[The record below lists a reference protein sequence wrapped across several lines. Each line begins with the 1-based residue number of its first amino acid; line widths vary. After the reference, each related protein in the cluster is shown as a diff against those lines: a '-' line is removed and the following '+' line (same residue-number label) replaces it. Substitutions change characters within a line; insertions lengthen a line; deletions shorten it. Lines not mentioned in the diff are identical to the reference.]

1 MTPQIKRSGISGE
14 TILKYFFAVS
24 AVALSTLIVYALCIP
39 ISIQQKVNHFIVRHP
54 LKDSFE
60 IILFLGLGCGTLVLF
75 IVSVMENLYV
85 YEKIT
90 FLTLRTSL
98 LICKALGKV
107 LALTCITSGAFAL
120 LGKYLGAVF
129 IFE

>member
-14 TILKYFFAVS
+14 TILKYFFVVS
-24 AVALSTLIVYALCIP
+24 AVALPTLIVYALCIP
-39 ISIQQKVNHFIVRHP
+39 ISIQQKVNHFIVCHP

-60 IILFLGLGCGTLVLF
+60 IILFSGLGCGTLVLF

-120 LGKYLGAVF
+120 LGKYLGVVF

>member
-1 MTPQIKRSGISGE
+1 MTTQIKRSGISGE

-39 ISIQQKVNHFIVRHP
+39 ILIQQKVNHFIVCHP

-60 IILFLGLGCGTLVLF
+60 IILFSGLGCGTLVLF
-75 IVSVMENLYV
+75 IVSIMENLYV

-98 LICKALGKV
+98 LICKVLGKV
-107 LALTCITSGAFAL
+107 LALTCITSGAFAF
-120 LGKYLGAVF
+120 LGKYLGMVF